1 MYSVFVYGTLK
12 RNHDNNDILDDSIFL
27 GDGILE
33 HHAIKYSSGGTYG
46 FPVAFKRKNNIVK
59 GELYA
64 VDDKTLRLLDL
75 LENEGDMYIRKKKRI
90 KTETEYVPAY
100 VYIGNKDFW
109 NFNEMKDVGKYKHEW

>member
-12 RNHDNNDILDDSIFL
+12 RNKDNNDILGDSIFI
-27 GDGILE
+27 GDGMLE
-33 HHAIKYSSGGTYG
+33 HHAIKHSGGLYG

-64 VDDKTLRLLDL
+64 VDDKTLRLLDI
-75 LENEGDMYIRKKKRI
+75 LENEGDMYIRKKIRI

-109 NFNEMKDVGKYKHEW
+109 NLNEMKDVGKYIHEW

>member
-12 RNHDNNDILDDSIFL
+12 RNHDNNDILEDSIYL

-33 HHAIKYSSGGTYG
+33 HHAIKYSGGIYG

-75 LENEGDMYIRKKKRI
+75 LENEGDMYLRKKKRI

-109 NFNEMKDVGKYKHEW
+109 NFNEMKDVGKYIHEW